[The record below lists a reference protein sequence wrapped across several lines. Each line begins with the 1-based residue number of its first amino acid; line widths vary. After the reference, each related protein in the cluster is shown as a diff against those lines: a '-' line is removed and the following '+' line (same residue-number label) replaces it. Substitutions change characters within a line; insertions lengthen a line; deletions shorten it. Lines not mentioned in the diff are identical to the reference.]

1 MGPLLGRLP
10 RSAPQPQGYMPPLS
24 TREYPRVS
32 GNSCFKPTRVRSPGS
47 VGGVAMLV
55 LPKIFKHAWGQSA
68 QPAWTNI
75 AHAPAHHLQ
84 CISDRIA
91 EVVISIWLVCTLLW
105 VTE

>member
-10 RSAPQPQGYMPPLS
+10 RSAPQPQGCMPPLS

-32 GNSCFKPTRVRSPGS
+32 DNSCFKPTRVRSPGS